1 MDTSLFEIVGH
12 YSVWTGEISKFRV
25 DDILRDKEFN
35 YWYKIDSEAIEY
47 PWEVRIL
54 DATQVWANADCYQNS
69 TSGKWVYR
77 CIPYDGYIFTL
88 EANSMIELVE
98 LIRDFVTPPKDVEN
112 ELIESSNHDCF
123 TNQVSDICSRKNSD
137 KSSNKDLTKI

>member
-1 MDTSLFEIVGH
+1 MNTSLFKIVGH
-12 YSVWTGEISKFRV
+12 YSIWTGEIGKFRV

-35 YWYKIDSEAIEY
+35 YWYKIDSETVKY

-54 DATQVWANADCYQNS
+54 DATQVWDNAECYQSS

-77 CIPYDGYIFTL
+77 CIPYDGLIFTL
-88 EANSMIELVE
+88 EANSMTELVD
-98 LIRDFVTPPKDVEN
+98 LIRDFVKPPEDKEE
-112 ELIESSNHDCF
+112 ELTASSNHDCF
-123 TNQVSDICSRKNSD
+123 TNQVSMYLRKNSD

>member
-12 YSVWTGEISKFRV
+12 YSVWTGEISKFRI
-25 DDILRDKEFN
+25 DDILRDKDFN
-35 YWYKIDSEAIEY
+35 YWYKIDSETIEY

-54 DATQVWANADCYQNS
+54 DATLVWANAECYQSS

-77 CIPYDGYIFTL
+77 CIPYDGLIFTL
-88 EANSMIELVE
+88 EADSMTDLVD
-98 LIRDFVTPPKDVEN
+98 LIRDFVSPPEEKED
-112 ELIESSNHDCF
+112 ELVASPNHSCF
-123 TNQVSDICSRKNSD
+123 ANQVSMCVRKNSD

>member
-1 MDTSLFEIVGH
+1 MDTSSFKIVGH
-12 YSVWTGEISKFRV
+12 YFIWTGEITKFRV

-35 YWYKIDSEAIEY
+35 YWYKIGSETIEY

-54 DATQVWANADCYQNS
+54 DVIQVWTNADCYQNS

-77 CIPYDGYIFTL
+77 CIPYDGLIFTL
-88 EANSMIELVE
+88 EANSMTELVD
-98 LIRDFVTPPKDVEN
+98 LIRDFVKPPEDKEE
-112 ELIESSNHDCF
+112 ELTASSNHDCF
-123 TNQVSDICSRKNSD
+123 TNQVSMYLRKNSD

>member
-1 MDTSLFEIVGH
+1 MDTSLFKIVGH
-12 YSVWTGEISKFRV
+12 YSIWTGEIGKFRV

-35 YWYKIDSEAIEY
+35 YWYKIDSETVKY

-54 DATQVWANADCYQNS
+54 DATQVWDNAECYQSS

-77 CIPYDGYIFTL
+77 CIPYDGLIFTL
-88 EANSMIELVE
+88 EADSMTELVD
-98 LIRDFVTPPKDVEN
+98 LIRDFVTPPEDKEE
-112 ELIESSNHDCF
+112 ELVASSNHSCF
-123 TNQVSDICSRKNSD
+123 TNQVSMCVRKNSD

>member
-1 MDTSLFEIVGH
+1 MDTSSFEIVGH
-12 YSVWTGEISKFRV
+12 YFVWTGEISKFRV

-35 YWYKIDSEAIEY
+35 YWYKIDSETIEY

-54 DATQVWANADCYQNS
+54 DATLVWANAECYQSS

-77 CIPYDGYIFTL
+77 CIPYDGLIFTL
-88 EANSMIELVE
+88 EADSMTDLVD
-98 LIRDFVTPPKDVEN
+98 LIRDFVSPPEEKED
-112 ELIESSNHDCF
+112 ELIASPNHSCF
-123 TNQVSDICSRKNSD
+123 ANQVSMCVRKNSD

>member
-12 YSVWTGEISKFRV
+12 YSIWTGEITKFRV

-35 YWYKIDSEAIEY
+35 YWYKIDSETVEY

-54 DATQVWANADCYQNS
+54 DATQVWDNAECYQSS
-69 TSGKWVYR
+69 TSSKWVYR
-77 CIPYDGYIFTL
+77 CIPYDGLIFTL
-88 EANSMIELVE
+88 EANSMTELVD
-98 LIRDFVTPPKDVEN
+98 LIRDFVTPPEDKED
-112 ELIESSNHDCF
+112 ELIASSNHSYF
-123 TNQVSDICSRKNSD
+123 ANQVSMCVRKNSD

>member
-12 YSVWTGEISKFRV
+12 YYIWTGEITKFRV

-35 YWYKIDSEAIEY
+35 YWYKIDSETVKY

-54 DATQVWANADCYQNS
+54 DATQVWTNADCYQDS
-69 TSGKWVYR
+69 TSGKWIYR
-77 CIPYDGYIFTL
+77 CIPYDGLIFTL
-88 EANSMIELVE
+88 EANSMTELVD
-98 LIRDFVTPPKDVEN
+98 LIRDFVTPPEDKEEELVE
-112 ELIESSNHDCF
+112 SFNHSCF
-123 TNQVSDICSRKNSD
+123 TNQVSDSCSRKNSD

>member
-12 YSVWTGEISKFRV
+12 YSVWIGEISKFRV

-35 YWYKIDSEAIEY
+35 YWYKIDSETIEY

-54 DATQVWANADCYQNS
+54 DATQVWTNADCYQNS

-77 CIPYDGYIFTL
+77 CIPYDGLIFTL
-88 EANSMIELVE
+88 EANSMTELVD
-98 LIRDFVTPPKDVEN
+98 LIRDFVTPPEDKED
-112 ELIESSNHDCF
+112 ELIASSNHSYF
-123 TNQVSDICSRKNSD
+123 TNQVSMYARKSFEKN
-137 KSSNKDLTKI
+137 SNKDLTKI

>member
-12 YSVWTGEISKFRV
+12 YSIWTGEIIKFRV

-35 YWYKIDSEAIEY
+35 YWYKIDSETIEY

-54 DATQVWANADCYQNS
+54 DATQVWTNADCYQDS
-69 TSGKWVYR
+69 TSGKWIYR
-77 CIPYDGYIFTL
+77 CIPYDGLIFTL
-88 EANSMIELVE
+88 EANSMTELVD
-98 LIRDFVTPPKDVEN
+98 LIRDFVTPPEDMETKLVA
-112 ELIESSNHDCF
+112 SPNHDCF
-123 TNQVSDICSRKNSD
+123 TNQVSMYLRKNSD

>member
-12 YSVWTGEISKFRV
+12 YSIWTGEITKFRV

-35 YWYKIDSEAIEY
+35 YWYKIDSETIEY

-54 DATQVWANADCYQNS
+54 DATQVWTNADCYQDS
-69 TSGKWVYR
+69 TSGKWIYR
-77 CIPYDGYIFTL
+77 CIPYDGLIFTL
-88 EANSMIELVE
+88 EANSMTELVD
-98 LIRDFVTPPKDVEN
+98 LIRDFVTPPEDMETKLVA
-112 ELIESSNHDCF
+112 SPNHDCF
-123 TNQVSDICSRKNSD
+123 ANQVSMYLRKNSD

>member
-12 YSVWTGEISKFRV
+12 YSIWTGEITKFRV

-35 YWYKIDSEAIEY
+35 YWYKIDSETIEY

-54 DATQVWANADCYQNS
+54 DATQVWTNADCYQDS
-69 TSGKWVYR
+69 TSGKWIYR
-77 CIPYDGYIFTL
+77 CIPYDGLIFTL
-88 EANSMIELVE
+88 EANSMTELVD
-98 LIRDFVTPPKDVEN
+98 LIRDFVTPPEDMETKLVA
-112 ELIESSNHDCF
+112 SPNHDCF
-123 TNQVSDICSRKNSD
+123 TNQVSMYLRKNSD

>member
-12 YSVWTGEISKFRV
+12 YSIWTGEITKFRV

-35 YWYKIDSEAIEY
+35 YWYKIDSETIEY

-54 DATQVWANADCYQNS
+54 DATQVWTNADCYQM

-77 CIPYDGYIFTL
+77 CIPYDGLIFTL
-88 EANSMIELVE
+88 EANSMAELVD
-98 LIRDFVTPPKDVEN
+98 LIRDFVSPPEEKED
-112 ELIESSNHDCF
+112 ELVASSNHSYF
-123 TNQVSDICSRKNSD
+123 ANQVSMYARKSFEKN
-137 KSSNKDLTKI
+137 SNKDLTKI

>member
-12 YSVWTGEISKFRV
+12 YSIWTGEITKFRV

-35 YWYKIDSEAIEY
+35 YWYKIDSKTIKY

-54 DATQVWANADCYQNS
+54 DATQVWDNAECYQSS

-77 CIPYDGYIFTL
+77 CIPYDGLIFTL
-88 EANSMIELVE
+88 EANSMTELVD
-98 LIRDFVTPPKDVEN
+98 LIRDFVKPPEDKEE
-112 ELIESSNHDCF
+112 ELTASSNHDCF
-123 TNQVSDICSRKNSD
+123 TNQVSMYLRKNSD

>member
-1 MDTSLFEIVGH
+1 MDTSSFKIVGH
-12 YSVWTGEISKFRV
+12 YSIWTGEITKFRV

-35 YWYKIDSEAIEY
+35 YWYKIGSETIEY

-54 DATQVWANADCYQNS
+54 DATQVWDNAECYQSS

-77 CIPYDGYIFTL
+77 CIPYDGLIFTL
-88 EANSMIELVE
+88 EANSMTELVD
-98 LIRDFVTPPKDVEN
+98 LIRDFVNPPEDKEE
-112 ELIESSNHDCF
+112 ELVASSNHDCF
-123 TNQVSDICSRKNSD
+123 TNQVSMSLRKNSD

>member
-1 MDTSLFEIVGH
+1 MDASLFEIVGH

-35 YWYKIDSEAIEY
+35 YWYKIDSETIEY

-54 DATQVWANADCYQNS
+54 DATLVWANAECYQSS

-77 CIPYDGYIFTL
+77 CIPYDGLIFTL
-88 EANSMIELVE
+88 EADSMTDLVD
-98 LIRDFVTPPKDVEN
+98 LIRDFVSPPEEKED
-112 ELIESSNHDCF
+112 ELVASPNHNCF
-123 TNQVSDICSRKNSD
+123 ANQVSMCVRKNSD

>member
-12 YSVWTGEISKFRV
+12 YSIWTGEITKFRV

-35 YWYKIDSEAIEY
+35 YWYKIDSETIEY

-54 DATQVWANADCYQNS
+54 DATQVWTNADCYQDS
-69 TSGKWVYR
+69 TSGKWIYR
-77 CIPYDGYIFTL
+77 CIPYDGLIFTL
-88 EANSMIELVE
+88 EANSMTELVD
-98 LIRDFVTPPKDVEN
+98 LIRDFVTPPEDMEIKLVA
-112 ELIESSNHDCF
+112 SPNHDCF
-123 TNQVSDICSRKNSD
+123 TNQVSMYLRKNSD

>member
-1 MDTSLFEIVGH
+1 MDTSSFKIVGH
-12 YSVWTGEISKFRV
+12 YSICTGEITKFRV

-35 YWYKIDSEAIEY
+35 YWYKIGSETIKY

-54 DATQVWANADCYQNS
+54 DATQVWTNADCYQNS

-77 CIPYDGYIFTL
+77 CIPYDGLIFTL
-88 EANSMIELVE
+88 EANSMTELVY
-98 LIRDFVTPPKDVEN
+98 LIRDFVKPPEDKEE
-112 ELIESSNHDCF
+112 ELTASSNHDCF
-123 TNQVSDICSRKNSD
+123 TNQVSMYLRKNSD

>member
-1 MDTSLFEIVGH
+1 MDTSLFEIIGH
-12 YSVWTGEISKFRV
+12 YSIWTGEISKFRV

-35 YWYKIDSEAIEY
+35 YWYKIDSETIEY

-54 DATQVWANADCYQNS
+54 DATQVWTNADCYQNS

-77 CIPYDGYIFTL
+77 CIPYDGLIFTL
-88 EANSMIELVE
+88 EANSMTELVD
-98 LIRDFVTPPKDVEN
+98 LIRDFVTPPEDMETKLVA
-112 ELIESSNHDCF
+112 SPNHDCF
-123 TNQVSDICSRKNSD
+123 ANQVSMYLRKNSG

>member
-12 YSVWTGEISKFRV
+12 YSIWTGEITKFRV

-35 YWYKIDSEAIEY
+35 YWYKIDSETIKY

-54 DATQVWANADCYQNS
+54 DATQVWDNAECYQSS

-77 CIPYDGYIFTL
+77 CIPYDGLIFTL
-88 EANSMIELVE
+88 EADSMTELVD
-98 LIRDFVTPPKDVEN
+98 LIRDFVKPPEDKEE
-112 ELIESSNHDCF
+112 ELTASSNHDCF
-123 TNQVSDICSRKNSD
+123 TNQVSMYLRKNSD

>member
-12 YSVWTGEISKFRV
+12 YFIWTGEIGKFRV

-35 YWYKIDSEAIEY
+35 YWYKIGSETIKY
-47 PWEVRIL
+47 PWEVRTL
-54 DATQVWANADCYQNS
+54 DAIQVWTNADYYQNS

-77 CIPYDGYIFTL
+77 CIPYDGLIFTL
-88 EANSMIELVE
+88 EANSMTELVD
-98 LIRDFVTPPKDVEN
+98 LIRDFVKPPEDKEE
-112 ELIESSNHDCF
+112 ELTASSNHDCF
-123 TNQVSDICSRKNSD
+123 TNQVSMYSRKNSD

>member
-12 YSVWTGEISKFRV
+12 YSIWTGEITKFRV

-35 YWYKIDSEAIEY
+35 YWYKIDSETIEY

-54 DATQVWANADCYQNS
+54 DATQVWTNADCYQDS
-69 TSGKWVYR
+69 TSGKWIYR
-77 CIPYDGYIFTL
+77 CIPYDGLIFTL
-88 EANSMIELVE
+88 EANSMTELVD
-98 LIRDFVTPPKDVEN
+98 LIRDFVTPPEDMETKLVA
-112 ELIESSNHDCF
+112 SPNHDCF
-123 TNQVSDICSRKNSD
+123 TNQVSMYTRKSSE